1 MKTSKSKKSS
11 GQLEEIGGYK
21 VLPVH
26 FADSDAPHFV
36 YFKAHK
42 PKKEDVLLPA
52 NRTLFMFN
60 LPADATEL
68 SIRRLLKGTARVVQ
82 VLFHDVIGRD
92 VIKTSALEA
101 RLTAS
106 LASDSKDE
114 DTKPVMRTQLLGSGA
129 SAHVVVL
136 EEQELANVLNM
147 KSARREWPSGDPAS
161 DPLAYHGLSRYIY
174 EYRAAR
180 PPIEMLKQDVDGY
193 MAKFEEAQY
202 ERERLLAQQRN
213 VPDADGFITVIRS
226 GRKSTNTDGTIT
238 VTAATAN
245 GIKSAEAKKK
255 DVQFGNMYRFQMRE
269 RKRDQ
274 LAELRKKFDED
285 KEKIA
290 RMRQNRHF
298 RPY

>member
-1 MKTSKSKKSS
+1 MKSTKSKKSS

-21 VLPVH
+21 ALPVH
-26 FADSDAPHFV
+26 FSDSEAPHII

-42 PKKEDVLLPA
+42 PSKEDVLLPV
-52 NRTLFMFN
+52 NRTLFIFN

-68 SIRRLLKGTARVVQ
+68 SIRRLLKGSARVVH

-101 RLTAS
+101 KLTAS
-106 LASDSKDE
+106 LAGTSKDE
-114 DTKPVMRTQLLGSGA
+114 DIKPVARTQLLESGA

-136 EEQELANVLNM
+136 EEQEVANVLGM
-147 KSARREWPSGDPAS
+147 KSGRREWPEGDPAS

-174 EYRAAR
+174 EFRAAR
-180 PPIEMLKQDVDGY
+180 PPVEMLKQDVDEY
-193 MAKFEEAQY
+193 MARFEEAQY
-202 ERERLLAQQRN
+202 ERERMLAQQRN

-226 GRKSTNTDGTIT
+226 GRKSTNTDGTVT

-245 GIKSAEAKKK
+245 GIKAAEAKKK
-255 DVQFGNMYRFQMRE
+255 EVQFGNMYRFQMRE

-274 LAELRKKFDED
+274 LAELRK
-285 KEKIA
+285 
-290 RMRQNRHF
+290 
-298 RPY
+298 